1 MAASTPFGPFATCAA
16 CPALSIHVAEIPE
29 LVALV
34 IQDIIQNQFAQ
45 AGIATT
51 LFGSALYQMRALP
64 ARAWDLFVAR
74 ASSAIVL
81 EQHDDLYEEAVHWCL
96 GKLRMWR
103 PDAFT
108 APPTLLTQEEIE
120 AIRGAALQTPSE
132 RYSATPV
139 AMPSVGSGRSDWR
152 HSGKLVPVSAFMV
165 GIHERTFVTATA
177 SRRVIDAMSGNG
189 APSRIDSISI
199 RLWPGGEA
207 RLRALARS
215 WAVRR
220 CESEKVEQ
228 QLRVYASDPND
239 YTGWSRVPSVRARPA
254 SSVVLADGAME
265 QMVGDARTFFN
276 SGESYQRRGVPHRR
290 GWMLT
295 GPPGNG
301 KSSACMAVATEVGR
315 DLHAINLRGLSS
327 DNDLRK
333 SMQNTGNCIV
343 VMEDIDCVGLSR
355 EPDAEGKR
363 RGITLS
369 GLLNAI
375 DGVGACE
382 GRLLIMTANTPENLD
397 RALVRPGRIDRT
409 WILGNSTEEQIRR
422 MAANFDADEQVIERA
437 LALAGQPMAKVQA
450 FLSTG
455 VAE

>member
-1 MAASTPFGPFATCAA
+1 M
-16 CPALSIHVAEIPE
+16 
-29 LVALV
+29 
-34 IQDIIQNQFAQ
+34 IQDLIQNQFAQ

-96 GKLRMWR
+96 GNLRMWR

-108 APPTLLTQEEIE
+108 APPTLLAQEEID
-120 AIRGAALQTPSE
+120 AIRGAPRQSGGAGMC
-132 RYSATPV
+132 SAEPIS
-139 AMPSVGSGRSDWR
+139 PVGSGRCDWR

-189 APSRIDSISI
+189 APSRIDSIAI

-220 CESEKVEQ
+220 CESEKVEH

-239 YTGWSRVPSVRARPA
+239 YTGWARVPSVRARPA

-265 QMVGDARTFFN
+265 QMVADARTFFS

-315 DLHAINLRGLSS
+315 DLHAINLRSLSS

-333 SMQNTGNCIV
+333 AMQNTGNCIV
-343 VMEDIDCVGLSR
+343 VMEDIDCSGLSR

-363 RGITLS
+363 PGITLS

-409 WILGNSTEEQIRR
+409 WVLDNATEEQIRR
-422 MAANFDADEQVIERA
+422 MAVNFEADEQVLGRA